1 MKRHTLSFLF
11 LFLMQLP
18 LFGTSI
24 TNEELL
30 KTCTDSTPGPHN
42 FCYGFIISAANA
54 AQFYR
59 NIMDAE
65 EGYIDICFPEN
76 ISNKE
81 IVEIY
86 IAWAKKNLAL
96 AKNPAFIGVSS
107 SFSTKYSCKPEKEIS
122 KESKKPS
129 VYF

>member
-1 MKRHTLSFLF
+1 MKKQILSFLF
-11 LFLMQLP
+11 FFLMQTP

-30 KTCTDSTPGPHN
+30 KACNDTASGPHN

-65 EGYIDICFPEN
+65 EGYLDICFPDT

-81 IVEIY
+81 IVDIY
-86 IAWAKKNLAL
+86 VAWAKKNLAL

-107 SFSTKYSCKPEKEIS
+107 SFSTKYSCNPNKEK
-122 KESKKPS
+122 KKPT